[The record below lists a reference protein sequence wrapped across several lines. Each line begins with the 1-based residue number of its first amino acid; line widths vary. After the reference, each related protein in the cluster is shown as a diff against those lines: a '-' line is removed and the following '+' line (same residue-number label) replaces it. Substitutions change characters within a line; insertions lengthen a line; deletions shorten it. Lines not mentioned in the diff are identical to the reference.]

1 MSKTFTKNNPAAK
14 PGARGRFSG
23 PEIRQQ
29 RTAVPIEN
37 DSDWVRLPKPGH
49 YLCGLGRTYLFQLVK
64 LGKITSVA
72 LRAPDKARGVRLI
85 YKPSII
91 ALIETQSAIQNAAAR
106 NGGAS

>member
-1 MSKTFTKNNPAAK
+1 MSKLQRANARAAK
-14 PGARGRFSG
+14 PGARGRLAA
-23 PEIRQQ
+23 PEISQQ
-29 RTAVPIEN
+29 RTTVPIEH

-91 ALIETQSAIQNAAAR
+91 ALIEAQSALQNAAAR